1 MGEPHCHCERSE
13 AISCGTRLPWARR
26 SRAFLTSA
34 NHGGRKSETSD
45 LRRAPAMT
53 GSASAPRRCAAVANS
68 DESAAV
74 LFLYFIQGSDGRVP
88 LSLRAPGSPGQARGP
103 LRAVRVQAP
112 RSDRMRH
119 AIAAGAP
126 KSGVPDFG
134 KSWWAQV
141 GNIRL
146 ALRPRN
152 DESASASRH
161 CARHRRQLARGTCSS
176 PVFSGARRLR
186 PTSIWTFASRG
197 RARRAA
203 VIPLYFNARAAPGL
217 RAPGSPP
224 AAARGGGL
232 GRCCVRRR
240 RRFAGRLCAPGRRR
254 GGA

>member
-1 MGEPHCHCERSE
+1 MQPVPSFRVSPKGCSPRAMGEFHCHCEHPDLLVKPGDRCAPSECRLRE
-13 AISCGTRLPWARR
+13 AISCG
-26 SRAFLTSA
+26 
-34 NHGGRKSETSD
+34 
-45 LRRAPAMT
+45 
-53 GSASAPRRCAAVANS
+53 
-68 DESAAV
+68 
-74 LFLYFIQGSDGRVP
+74 
-88 LSLRAPGSPGQARGP
+88 
-103 LRAVRVQAP
+103 
-112 RSDRMRH
+112 
-119 AIAAGAP
+119 IAAGAP